1 MIKMP
6 PVRYDMVSCE
16 GGLDQITPT
25 LKLKAGILRD
35 CLNFEVSS
43 SFGYSRIG
51 GYERFSG
58 QAKPSDAGYTLIQ
71 VVSFTNTPAVGQTL
85 TGVTSGRTGVIIAIG
100 SNYMALTKV
109 SGAYTTGETVQV
121 GATVIGVTEAV
132 ASSVTSLL
140 DAQYLN
146 LSADQYRADIAA
158 VPGSGPVRGVTIF
171 NNIVYAFRDNAG
183 GTAVDLYKSA
193 VTGWTQVAFEYE
205 VSFTNANTSVGDGDT
220 MTQGGVTATIR
231 RVVLQSGT
239 LLSGVN
245 SGRLIISVTTGGN
258 LAAGAATTTG
268 SGALTL
274 SGAQTA
280 ITMATGGRFEFV
292 KANFY
297 GQVSSERLYGC
308 DGANRMFEFDGTY
321 FIPIA
326 TGSSPDTPKHIAVF
340 REHLFCAIAS
350 SVLHSG
356 IGEPYNFTTIA
367 GAAELATGDTV
378 TGFLVQPGSQSSG
391 TLAVLCRNSIKMLYG
406 SSSAD
411 WNFIVYSQ
419 GSGALHY
426 TSQIMSQS
434 YFLDDRGV
442 TTLNATQ
449 NYGNFDQASLT
460 NNIRTFIN
468 AKRNLA
474 AYSSLSRERSQYR
487 LFFSDGYGLYCTI
500 VNGKFLGSAIVKFP
514 TAAYCACEGELSD
527 GSEALFFGSAT
538 GGHVYQ
544 MDKGSSF
551 DGAAIDALAQF
562 NWNASGS
569 PRIIKRYRRASIEMS
584 GDGYAAI
591 QFGYSLA
598 YGSSEEIQPSA
609 ATYETAFSPSYWDS
623 FTWDSFY
630 WDGQSV
636 SPTEIEM
643 NGTGENVQITITSG
657 TDYIYPFTLNSY
669 ILHYTPRRAL
679 R

>member
-1 MIKMP
+1 
-6 PVRYDMVSCE
+6 
-16 GGLDQITPT
+16 
-25 LKLKAGILRD
+25 
-35 CLNFEVSS
+35 
-43 SFGYSRIG
+43 
-51 GYERFSG
+51 
-58 QAKPSDAGYTLIQ
+58 
-71 VVSFTNTPAVGQTL
+71 
-85 TGVTSGRTGVIIAIG
+85 
-100 SNYMALTKV
+100 
-109 SGAYTTGETVQV
+109 
-121 GATVIGVTEAV
+121 
-132 ASSVTSLL
+132 
-140 DAQYLN
+140 
-146 LSADQYRADIAA
+146 
-158 VPGSGPVRGVTIF
+158 
-171 NNIVYAFRDNAG
+171 
-183 GTAVDLYKSA
+183 
-193 VTGWTQVAFEYE
+193 
-205 VSFTNANTSVGDGDT
+205 
-220 MTQGGVTATIR
+220 
-231 RVVLQSGT
+231 
-239 LLSGVN
+239 
-245 SGRLIISVTTGGN
+245 
-258 LAAGAATTTG
+258 
-268 SGALTL
+268 
-274 SGAQTA
+274 
-280 ITMATGGRFEFV
+280 
-292 KANFY
+292 
-297 GQVSSERLYGC
+297 
-308 DGANRMFEFDGTY
+308 MFEFDGTY

-411 WNFIVYSQ
+411 WNFIVYSH

-426 TSQIMSQS
+426 TSQVMAQS

-500 VNGKFLGSAIVKFP
+500 VNGKFLGSAIVKFS

-527 GSEALFFGSAT
+527 GSEALFFGSAS

-551 DGAAIDALAQF
+551 DGANIDALVQF

-569 PRIIKRYRRASIEMS
+569 PRILKRYRRASIEMS

-598 YGSSEEIQPSA
+598 YGSSEEMQPTA
-609 ATYETAFSPSYWDS
+609 ATYETAFTPAYWDS
-623 FTWDSFY
+623 FTWDNFF

-643 NGTGENVQITITSG
+643 SGTGENVQITITSS
-657 TDYIYPFTLNSY
+657 TDYIYPYTLNSY
-669 ILHYTPRRAL
+669 ILHYTPRRAM